1 MVVVMEQAGHHGK
14 AGRGLRTPL
23 MEAASASDASSRLV
37 PESSRAARA
46 SRAASAPAPCVLT
59 PPRDTAQYLCSR
71 CCKLTFPLDKALVPM
86 PPRTAVAWELEEYV
100 HQCSMSE
107 QRAA

>member
-59 PPRDTAQYLCSR
+59 PPRDTAQYLCSAAANSHSR
-71 CCKLTFPLDKALVPM
+71 WTKLWCPC
-86 PPRTAVAWELEEYV
+86 
-100 HQCSMSE
+100 HQGLL
-107 QRAA
+107 